1 MYFWQVHQK
10 RRKMRFGLSI
20 FLTVLL
26 FNCKAQNTVTTEQP
40 VGIETVIATRPK
52 LVVGIVIDQ
61 MRYDYLTRFYEKYG
75 ADGFKRLVNDG
86 FNCKNNHYNYIPTY
100 TGPGHASI
108 YTGTTPKNHGV
119 IANNWYDKF
128 EKETVYCAGDP
139 NVLAV
144 GTDSEYE
151 RMSPHRMKTTTFGDE
166 NRLFTQSKGK
176 TIGVSIK
183 DRGAILPAG
192 HAANGAFWFR
202 GREEG
207 NFITSTYY
215 MNELPQWVQDFN
227 SSDVAES
234 YLKVWNTLYA
244 IDSYTESGS
253 DLNTFEAGF
262 NGKETATFPY
272 DLAALKD
279 ENAGFD
285 IIKASPYGNSLVTD
299 FAIAALD
306 GEYLGQ
312 DDITDVLTVS
322 FSSTDYI
329 GHNFGVNSKEIQD
342 TYLRLDQ
349 DLARL
354 FKALDTKVGVGEYTV
369 FLTSDHGAIDVPGYL
384 QSVKIPSG
392 YFDGRAFRSEL
403 NDFMLQQFKVADLIE
418 NMSNNQLF
426 LNKVKLDSL
435 ELQLDEVQDALVK
448 ELINYK
454 AIDKVYSSE
463 TMQTSNFTK
472 GIEALLQNGYHQKRS
487 GDVLYVNHPGVISYP
502 KTGSTHGSGLN
513 YDTHVPLLFYGK
525 GIKKG
530 STFLNTEITDV
541 APTISALLGIAF
553 PNGATG
559 KVLEFVMD

>member
-1 MYFWQVHQK
+1 
-10 RRKMRFGLSI
+10 MRFGLSI

-26 FNCKAQNTVTTEQP
+26 FNCKAQNTVSTGKP
-40 VGIETVIATRPK
+40 SGIESVIATRPK

-75 ADGFKRLVNDG
+75 TDGFKRLVNDG

-244 IDSYTESGS
+244 IESYTESGS

-262 NGKETATFPY
+262 NGKDTATFPY

-285 IIKASPYGNSLVTD
+285 IIKASPYGNSIVAD

-306 GEYLGQ
+306 GEQLGH
-312 DDITDVLTVS
+312 DAITDVLTVS

-354 FKALDTKVGVGEYTV
+354 FNALDTKVGVGEYTV

-392 YFDGRAFRSEL
+392 YFDGRAFSSQL
-403 NDFMLQQFKVADLIE
+403 NTFMLQQFNASDLIE
-418 NMSNNQLF
+418 NISNNQLF
-426 LNKVKLDSL
+426 LNKEKLDSL
-435 ELQLDEVQDALVK
+435 NIELDEVQNALVN

-454 AIDKVYSSE
+454 AIDKVFSAE
-463 TMQTSNFTK
+463 AMQTSNYTK

-487 GDVLYVNHPGVISYP
+487 GDILYVYDPAVISYP
-502 KTGSTHGSGLN
+502 KTGSTHGSGLS
-513 YDTHVPLLFYGK
+513 YDTHVPLLFYGQ

-530 STFLNTEITDV
+530 STLVKTEITDI
-541 APTISALLGIAF
+541 APTISALLGIGF

-559 KVLEFVMD
+559 QVLEFVVD